1 MSVQAIQFGN
11 LSAIRAIQA
20 QKPIVPREVAQNFQT
35 NYSNSELVPKVQN
48 EVLANK
54 LNIFA

>member
-1 MSVQAIQFGN
+1 MSVNAIRFGN
-11 LSAIRAIQA
+11 LSAIRQVQA
-20 QKPIVPREVAQNFQT
+20 QKNYASPAVAQNFQT
-35 NYSNSELVPKVQN
+35 NYSKGELVPKVQN